1 MPSEQ
6 FCLDFYLVLPSQV
19 VKKRMSNLTD
29 LVLSQHRKKVAVYLG
44 RYFSLEN
51 YNPMKSAI

>member
-44 RYFSLEN
+44 RYFYLEN